1 MTPRRPRGLTLL
13 EVLVAVA
20 VLATGVVAMQRLIAR
35 SVGGLATDVELTR
48 ATLLAR
54 SLLADAEVS
63 PPEPG
68 HDEGSLAARP
78 GGTGFRFSRDVLR
91 TPHDG
96 LREVRVRVHPD
107 GRPAAACELVELVRV
122 PAA

>member
-1 MTPRRPRGLTLL
+1 MRRTRGLSLL
-13 EVLVAVA
+13 EVLVAVT
-20 VLATGVVAMQRLIAR
+20 VLATGIVAMQRLVAR
-35 SVGGLATDVELTR
+35 SVGGLATDAELTR
-48 ATLLAR
+48 AMLLAR
-54 SLLADAEVS
+54 SLLADAEVA

-68 HDEGSLAARP
+68 HADGTLADRRGAA
-78 GGTGFRFSRDVLR
+78 GFRFTRDVLR

-96 LREVRVRVHPD
+96 LREVRVRVYPD